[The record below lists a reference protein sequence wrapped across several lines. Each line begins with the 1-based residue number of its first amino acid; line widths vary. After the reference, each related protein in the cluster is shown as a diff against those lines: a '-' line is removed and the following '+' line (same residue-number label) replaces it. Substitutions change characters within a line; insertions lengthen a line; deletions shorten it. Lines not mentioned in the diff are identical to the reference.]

1 MTQFCPRKRPIRDE
15 FMTATQRSN
24 RAQRR
29 RYGVLDIG
37 SNSVRLVIYDVFG
50 SSFVPIY
57 NEKIH
62 AGLGRDLSQT
72 GRLSLQGVIETEAA
86 LARFALILK
95 AQDVDQTIVGATAAL
110 REAEDAP
117 DFIARIRADT
127 GLDLT
132 PVSGADEAR
141 LSAMGLLAA
150 MPRAKGFAAD
160 LGGASLELIHVENGA
175 PQTGETYGLG
185 PFRML
190 GQNLV
195 GSDFQPD
202 ILRGRISDILD
213 VKDAPRDC
221 LKNESLYLI
230 GGAWRN
236 LAQVH
241 QTRSNYPLRT
251 LQGYQLSPET
261 ALELAQWAVGPG
273 LDEVVNFPG
282 LSLRRGETLPYGALL
297 LSVLIKRLNPARVIV
312 SATGLREGLIYNA
325 LPEAQRRRDALHDGC
340 RDFATGNLQGR
351 ASFAKPLFKFLD
363 DASEFF
369 PMSFPRAYEV
379 RLRKAA
385 CMLAGTGK
393 GLHPSYRADLV
404 FEDVLYAPLAG
415 LTHKERAYL
424 ALILFRSFTGKTKTP
439 NDAAIGLL
447 LDEKEKLSASI
458 YGLAIRMAVV
468 ASGRSSSLLKHFQ
481 FEINSAGPQLTVH
494 PDYQA
499 LMGPRLELRLSKLV
513 TALEKG

>member
-1 MTQFCPRKRPIRDE
+1 
-15 FMTATQRSN
+15 MTAAQTSS

-62 AGLGRDLSQT
+62 AGLGRDLRQT
-72 GRLSLQGVIETEAA
+72 GRLSAQGVIETETA
-86 LARFALILK
+86 LARFALIVE
-95 AQDVDQTIVGATAAL
+95 AQDVEQVIVGATAAL
-110 REAEDAP
+110 REAADAP
-117 DFIARIRADT
+117 DFIARIKTQT
-127 GLDLT
+127 GFDLT

-141 LSAMGLLAA
+141 LSAMGLLSA
-150 MPRAKGFAAD
+150 MPRAKGIAAD
-160 LGGASLELIHVENGA
+160 LGGASLELIRVENGA

-190 GQNLV
+190 GKNLV
-195 GSDFQPD
+195 GADFQPD
-202 ILRGRISDILD
+202 VLRGRVSNILEG
-213 VKDAPRDC
+213 KATPRDC
-221 LKNESLYLI
+221 LQNESIYLI

-236 LAQVH
+236 LFQIH
-241 QTRSNYPLRT
+241 QIRSNYPLRT
-251 LQGYQLSPET
+251 MQGYQLAPET
-261 ALELAQWAVGPG
+261 ALELAEWAVGPG

-297 LSVLIKRLNPARVIV
+297 LSVLIKRLNPARIIV
-312 SATGLREGLIYNA
+312 SATGLREGLIYDA
-325 LPEAQRRRDALHDGC
+325 LPEEQRKRDALHDGC
-340 RDFATGNLQGR
+340 RDFATGNLQGS
-351 ASFAKPLFKFLD
+351 ASFAKSLFKFLD
-363 DASEFF
+363 DASEYF
-369 PMSFPRAYEV
+369 PMSFPRVYEI

-424 ALILFRSFTGKTKTP
+424 ALILYRSFTGKTKTP
-439 NDAAIGLL
+439 NDPAIDLL

-468 ASGRSSSLLKHFQ
+468 ASGRSPSLLKHFQ
-481 FEINSAGPQLTVH
+481 FEISSDGPRLTVH

-513 TALEKG
+513 KALENVHA